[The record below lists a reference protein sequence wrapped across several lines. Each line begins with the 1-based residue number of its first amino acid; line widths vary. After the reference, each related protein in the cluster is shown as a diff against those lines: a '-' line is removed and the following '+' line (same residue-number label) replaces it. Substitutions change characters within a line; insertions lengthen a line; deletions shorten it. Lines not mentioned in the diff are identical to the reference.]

1 METLLIPQTIEEKK
15 ERDDGVVVALDRHV
29 FYHDASPG
37 PGIHR
42 TIHPRT
48 SLYGRPGCH
57 RAVLRGMACTHA
69 RGEVK
74 GKPCQA
80 KQRLLFTS
88 SYLLRELDI
97 DQ

>member
-48 SLYGRPGCH
+48 SLYGRPGCDP
-57 RAVLRGMACTHA
+57 VLRAIRSSV
-69 RGEVK
+69 RG
-74 GKPCQA
+74 
-80 KQRLLFTS
+80 S
-88 SYLLRELDI
+88 
-97 DQ
+97 